1 MHLISETYKQH
12 QHCELMAQFMQ
23 TAATHT
29 IDGVPVE
36 GVELFDVINPATAS
50 AFARAP
56 DASREQLDLAVLAA
70 RRAFEKWRTVPAE
83 ERRAMLRGFAAAI
96 RAQTQELAQLLTRE
110 QGKPLAAA
118 IREIEGT
125 ASRIE
130 GLLPF
135 ELTPE
140 TLRSDETGRV
150 VLDYQPLGV
159 VGAIAPWNSPVL
171 LGVQIAAQA
180 LVAGNSVILKPSPF
194 TPLATLKLGEIAGR
208 SLPRGLF
215 NTLSG
220 GNELGRWMTEHAGI
234 DKIGFVG
241 SIATG
246 KKVMAS
252 AAASNLKRVSLELG
266 GNDAAIVL
274 DDADVDA
281 IAPKIFWSAFIN
293 SGQRCMAIK
302 RVLVHESLLEPL
314 GWALARLAN
323 EVNIGDGFEPAVE
336 LGPVQNRPQF
346 ERVLGLIEDALKRG
360 GRALAGGAALD
371 RPGYFIAP
379 TVITGVAEGTPLVDE
394 EQFGP
399 VLPLLTFTDIDAA
412 VARANATRFGL
423 GASVWSGHPERAA
436 DIARR
441 LEAGTVWINTHGGS
455 VPEVPFGGF
464 KESGLGRGLG
474 LMGVKS
480 YAEARV
486 LHLPGVIYCSTE

>member
-1 MHLISETYKQH
+1 MHTP
-12 QHCELMAQFMQ
+12 
-23 TAATHT
+23 ATHT
-29 IDGVPVE
+29 IDGGPVE
-36 GVELFDVINPATAS
+36 GVEFFDVINPATAS

-56 DASREQLDLAVLAA
+56 DAGPEHLDLAVTAA
-70 RRAFEKWRTVPAE
+70 RRAFEKWRAVPIE
-83 ERRAMLRGFAAAI
+83 ERRTVLHGFAAAI
-96 RAQTQELAQLLTRE
+96 RAQTEDLARLLTRE

-118 IREIEGT
+118 NREIAAT

-130 GLLPF
+130 GLLSL

-140 TLRSDETGRV
+140 TLRSDERGRV

-194 TPLATLKLGEIAGR
+194 TPLATLKLGEIA
-208 SLPRGLF
+208 SKALPRGLF

-220 GNELGRWMTEHAGI
+220 GNQLGQLMTQHAGI

-246 KKVMAS
+246 KKVMES

-274 DDADVDA
+274 ADADIDA
-281 IAPKIFWSAFIN
+281 IAPKIFWSAFLN

-302 RVLVHESLLEPL
+302 RVLVHESVADRL
-314 GWALARLAN
+314 GSALAWLAN
-323 EVNIGDGFEPAVE
+323 QAKVGDGFEPEVE

-346 ERVLGLIEDALKRG
+346 ERVLNLIEDALMRG
-360 GRALAGGAALD
+360 GHALAGGAALD

-379 TVITGVAEGTPLVDE
+379 TIIMGVAEGTRLVDE

-399 VLPLLTFTDIDAA
+399 VLPLLTFKEVEEAIH
-412 VARANATRFGL
+412 RANATRFGL
-423 GASVWSGHPERAA
+423 GASVWSGHPQRAA
-436 DIARR
+436 EIARQ
-441 LEAGTVWINTHGGS
+441 LDAGTVWINSHGGS
-455 VPEVPFGGF
+455 EPAIPFGGF
-464 KESGLGRGLG
+464 KESGIGRGLG
-474 LMGVKS
+474 LMGLKS

-486 LHLPGVIYCSTE
+486 LHLPG

>member
-1 MHLISETYKQH
+1 MHTV
-12 QHCELMAQFMQ
+12 
-23 TAATHT
+23 ATHT
-29 IDGVPVE
+29 IDGAAVE
-36 GVELFDVINPATAS
+36 GVEFFDVIDPATAS

-56 DASREQLDLAVLAA
+56 DASPGQLDLAISAA
-70 RRAFEKWRTVPAE
+70 RRAFQSWRAVPAQ
-83 ERRAMLRGFAAAI
+83 ERKKILFGFAAAI
-96 RAQTQELAQLLTRE
+96 RSQTQDLAQLLTRE

-118 IREIEGT
+118 VREIEAT
-125 ASRIE
+125 AARIE
-130 GLLPF
+130 GLLSF

-140 TLRSDETGRV
+140 TLRSDERGRV

-180 LVAGNSVILKPSPF
+180 LATGNSVILKPSPF

-208 SLPRGLF
+208 ALPKGLF

-220 GNELGRWMTEHAGI
+220 GNDLGRWMTEHAGV

-241 SIATG
+241 SVATG
-246 KKVMAS
+246 KRVLGS

-274 DDADVDA
+274 ADADVDA
-281 IAPKIFWSAFIN
+281 IASGLFWSAFVN
-293 SGQRCMAIK
+293 SGQRCMAVK
-302 RVLVHESLLEPL
+302 RVFVHESLLDRL
-314 GWALARLAN
+314 GSALARLAN
-323 EVNIGDGFEPAVE
+323 QAKVGAGFEPGVE
-336 LGPVQNRPQF
+336 LGPIQNRPQF
-346 ERVLGLIEDALKRG
+346 ERVLGLIEDALARG

-379 TVITGVAEGTPLVDE
+379 TVITGVAEGTRLVDE

-399 VLPLLTFTDIDAA
+399 VLPLLAFSEIEEA

-423 GASVWSGHPERAA
+423 GASVWSGNPALAA

-441 LEAGTVWINTHGGS
+441 LEAGTVWVNSHGGS
-455 VPEVPFGGF
+455 DPELPFGGF
-464 KESGLGRGLG
+464 KESGVGRGMG
-474 LMGVKS
+474 LMGLKS
-480 YAEARV
+480 YTESRI
-486 LHLPGVIYCSTE
+486 LHLPQ